1 MQWRGIS
8 DIDTYLATNL
18 AQEAGLAVASMLD
31 GAIQKKVVTNTELG
45 CFPLY
50 GATVDEAVR

>member
-18 AQEAGLAVASMLD
+18 AQEAGLAVASMLN
-31 GAIQKKVVTNTELG
+31 GAIQKKVVTNTE
-45 CFPLY
+45 
-50 GATVDEAVR
+50 